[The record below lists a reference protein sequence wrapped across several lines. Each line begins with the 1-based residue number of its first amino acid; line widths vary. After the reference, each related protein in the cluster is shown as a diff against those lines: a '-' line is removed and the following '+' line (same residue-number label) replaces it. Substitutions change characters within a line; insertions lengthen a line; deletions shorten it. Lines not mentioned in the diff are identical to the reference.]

1 MADRKRL
8 RSVSMCKAASLCAL
22 LCLPSLGFAAQS
34 AVPLLPEILISADDL
49 QASESGDPAVIRLS
63 LSRQPDAAVTLT
75 LQGDKECRVSPNKLT
90 YRTSDWDRAQTLSVL
105 AIPDAAPEGL
115 HRCQPLISIETED
128 REYKAIAAALPS
140 VEIKD
145 APAQAISERLET
157 ILRKDF
163 SATLLQQQAIVSGIV
178 SDATR
183 RLIRGRYGIK
193 CGAVEPFDVSGQVEI
208 KETSRAVRGSFGEET
223 LSCHG
228 ARRQIG
234 SGRFAFSDSESLGRQ
249 SLLSYTH
256 MVETQSARMLR
267 GHFVGGYGSEAAVE
281 KLAMGTI
288 AGAGTY
294 AGLYGVQRFRKI
306 LLLSYFAS
314 AVLGHH
320 TYDLQFPDSNGEIDA
335 SGSYDYA
342 AGLAGIGLSG
352 QRAAGPFV
360 LHPKADMRLTYGDV
374 SSSRVRAAQ
383 GPSHSFGTLDV
394 PAYQGLRSGLELG
407 FEFDHPS
414 LASVGWDR
422 SVWFAPRLGC
432 LSDVVQGDLDCD
444 SGLKMQFDA
453 AHTVSRT
460 RYSLGLEAQAD
471 RTSRW
476 RGVTVSRTVALD
488 ATGGHVRTSLGM
500 NDRSKPTYE
509 YAFSF
514 EF

>member
-1 MADRKRL
+1 MADQTKQ
-8 RSVSMCKAASLCAL
+8 RSVSLCKAVGLCAL
-22 LCLPSLGFAAQS
+22 LTMPSLGFAAQS

-49 QASESGDPAVIRLS
+49 QASETGDPAVIRLS
-63 LSRQPDAAVTLT
+63 LSQQPDAVVTLN

-90 YRTSDWDRAQTLSVL
+90 YRSSNWDLAQTLSVL
-105 AIPDAAPEGL
+105 AIPDAAAEGL
-115 HRCQPLISIETED
+115 HRCQPRISIETED
-128 REYKAIAAALPS
+128 RTYKAIAATLPS
-140 VEIKD
+140 VAIKD
-145 APAQAISERLET
+145 APVDAVSERLET

-163 SATLLQQQAIVSGIV
+163 SSTLVQQQAIISGIMT
-178 SDATR
+178 DATR
-183 RLIRGRYGIK
+183 RLTRGYYGLK
-193 CGAVEPFDVSGQVEI
+193 CGVVEPFDISGHVEI
-208 KETSRAVRGSFGEET
+208 KKTSRAVRGTFGEET
-223 LSCHG
+223 VACHG

-234 SGRFAFSDSESLGRQ
+234 SGRFALSESDTLGRQ

-256 MVETQSARMLR
+256 MVETHSPRALKGR
-267 GHFVGGYGSEAAVE
+267 FVGGYGSEAAVE

-288 AGAGTY
+288 SGAGTH

-320 TYDLQFPDSNGEIDA
+320 SYDLQFPDSGGAIDA
-335 SGSYDYA
+335 SGTYDYA
-342 AGLAGIGLSG
+342 AALAGIGLSG
-352 QRAAGPFV
+352 QRSAGPFV
-360 LHPKADMRLTYGDV
+360 LHPKADLRLTYGEA
-374 SSSRVRAAQ
+374 STSRVRATQ
-383 GPSHSFGTLDV
+383 GPTQSFGNLDM

-422 SVWFAPRLGC
+422 AIWVAPRLGC
-432 LSDVVQGDLDCD
+432 LSDVVQGDLNCD

-453 AHTVSRT
+453 AHTVSQT
-460 RYSLGLEAQAD
+460 RYSLGLDAQAD

-488 ATGGHVRTSLGM
+488 SAGGHVRTSLGM